1 MRMTAYLIGEI
12 DVTNS
17 AGYDEYRRQVPATVA
32 KYGGRFIIRGGASE
46 ALEGDWA
53 PKRVVVLEF
62 PTMEALKRWYHSA
75 EYTPLIAL
83 RQANAAGKL
92 IAVEG
97 A

>member
-1 MRMTAYLIGEI
+1 MAAYLIGEI

-17 AGYDEYRRQVPATVA
+17 AGYDEYRRQVPATIA
-32 KYGGRFIIRGGASE
+32 KYGGRFVVRGGASE

-62 PTMEALKRWYHSA
+62 PTMDALKRWYHSA
-75 EYTPLIAL
+75 DYKPLIAL